1 MARNHKQIKPN
12 TMTNTQTQTELTLK
26 EANKLTRQEARKE
39 AKRLAKIEAEKNQK
53 PVKEITFSI
62 EWSKS
67 FNPTLEARAYH
78 VDGSTSYVK
87 ARAGGWGYCK
97 ESTVIAEAF
106 NSLVKY
112 KLYEL
117 VNIPSD
123 FTPYGVYINR
133 NGYTGYAGGIGVS
146 CYYSIAELIGGK
158 FEKLASGKSF
168 DAYKLTLNN

>member
-1 MARNHKQIKPN
+1 
-12 TMTNTQTQTELTLK
+12 MTNTTTQPIDLR
-26 EANKLTRQEARKE
+26 EAKKLARQEARKE
-39 AKRLAKIEAEKNQK
+39 AKRLVKIEAEKNQK

-67 FNPTLEARAYH
+67 FNPTLEARALH
-78 VDGSTSYVK
+78 LDGSTSYVK

-106 NSLVKY
+106 NSLLKY

-117 VNIPSD
+117 VNLPND

-133 NGYTGYAGGIGVS
+133 NGYTGYSGGIGVN
-146 CYYSIAELIGGK
+146 CYYSISELIGGK

-168 DAYKLTLNN
+168 DAYKFTMNQ

>member
-1 MARNHKQIKPN
+1 
-12 TMTNTQTQTELTLK
+12 MTNTTTQTEQTLK
-26 EANKLTRQEARKE
+26 EANKLARQEARKE
-39 AKRLAKIEAEKNQK
+39 VKRLAKIEAEKNQK

-67 FNPTLEARAYH
+67 FHPTLEARAYH

-87 ARAGGWGYCK
+87 ARACGWGYCK

-106 NSLVKY
+106 NSLLKY

-117 VNIPSD
+117 VNLPND

-133 NGYTGYAGGIGVS
+133 NGYTGYSGGIGVN
-146 CYYSIAELIGGK
+146 CYYSISELIGGK

-168 DAYKLTLNN
+168 DAYKFTMNQ

>member
-1 MARNHKQIKPN
+1 
-12 TMTNTQTQTELTLK
+12 MTNTQTQLTAK
-26 EANKLTRQEARKE
+26 EADKLARQEARKE
-39 AKRLAKIEAEKNQK
+39 VKRLAKIEAEKHQK

-62 EWSKS
+62 EWSKG

-78 VDGSTSYVK
+78 IDGSTSYVK

-106 NSLVKY
+106 NSLLKY
-112 KLYEL
+112 KLYEMINL
-117 VNIPSD
+117 PSENL
-123 FTPYGVYINR
+123 PYGVYLSR
-133 NGYTGYAGGIGVS
+133 NGYTGYSGGIGVS

-168 DAYKLTLNN
+168 DAYKFTMN

>member
-12 TMTNTQTQTELTLK
+12 KMTNTQTQTELILN
-26 EANKLTRQEARKE
+26 EANKLARQEARKE

-78 VDGSTSYVK
+78 VDGSTSYIK
-87 ARAGGWGYCK
+87 SRAGGGGYCK

-112 KLYEL
+112 KLYQIE
-117 VNIPSD
+117 NIDSL
-123 FTPYGVYINR
+123 PYGIYINR

-158 FEKLASGKSF
+158 FEKLASGKTF

>member
-1 MARNHKQIKPN
+1 M
-12 TMTNTQTQTELTLK
+12 TQTQTQTQTQLTAK
-26 EANKLTRQEARKE
+26 EIEKLARQEARKE

-67 FNPTLEARAYH
+67 FNPTLDAICLH
-78 VDGSTSYVK
+78 KDGTTSHVK

-97 ESTVIAEAF
+97 ESTVIADAF
-106 NSLVKY
+106 NSLLKY

-117 VNIPSD
+117 VNLPSD

-133 NGYTGYAGGIGVS
+133 NGYTGYSGGIGVS
-146 CYYSIAELIGGK
+146 CYYSISELIGGK

-168 DAYKLTLNN
+168 DAYKFTMIQ

>member
-1 MARNHKQIKPN
+1 
-12 TMTNTQTQTELTLK
+12 MTNTTTQTELTLK
-26 EANKLTRQEARKE
+26 EANKLARQEARKE

-106 NSLVKY
+106 NSLLKY

-117 VNIPSD
+117 VNLPNE

-133 NGYTGYAGGIGVS
+133 NGYTGYSGGIGVS

-168 DAYKLTLNN
+168 DAYKFTMNK